1 MASVS
6 HEAGRTCIVK
16 SGARLESAGAHMK
29 STGHESTS
37 ARQSHACLWKR
48 TPLSELILKLN
59 STRNAIMEPRVCE
72 GLEHRAQRERAGEKR
87 RRAVLLPIPPN
98 ACNVSARETSPMTE
112 PSSCHFLLGRSQWGG
127 LTGIHGPEAYRHL
140 ILTFLPLFSSTGP
153 VDLPSSSRWKSG
165 GKYLASDT
173 ISSLQ

>member
-1 MASVS
+1 
-6 HEAGRTCIVK
+6 
-16 SGARLESAGAHMK
+16 MK
-29 STGHESTS
+29 SAGHESTS

-48 TPLSELILKLN
+48 TPLSALILKLN

-72 GLEHRAQRERAGEKR
+72 ALEHRAQREGRGEKKESS
-87 RRAVLLPIPPN
+87 VITDPTS
-98 ACNVSARETSPMTE
+98 ACNASARETSPMTK

-127 LTGIHGPEAYRHL
+127 LTGIRGPEAYRHL

-153 VDLPSSSRWKSG
+153 VDLPSSSRCKSG